1 MTPASDLCEAGLC
14 VTFDNGVNIERP
26 KGRFIEAAN
35 FINSNPACVV
45 SINRLVLEAG
55 ALEATCKKIC
65 RCCRISVSFSAL
77 PNEAICSSV
86 TELQFP
92 TKLKEEL

>member
-14 VTFDNGVNIERP
+14 VTFDSGINIARP
-26 KGRFIEAAN
+26 KRFIEAASV
-35 FINSNPACVV
+35 INSNPACVV
-45 SINRLVLEAG
+45 SINRLFLEAG

-65 RCCRISVSFSAL
+65 RGCRISGSFSAL
-77 PNEAICSSV
+77 PDENNCSAV
-86 TELQFP
+86 AEQQFP